1 MKTSK
6 TGLDLIKTFE
16 GCRLKAYKCPAD
28 VWTIGYGHTGSDVKQ
43 GMVIT
48 QAEADRLLQQD
59 LERFEKNVMKFN
71 NKYHWTQNEFD
82 ALVSFAFNIGSIDQL
97 AANGTRTK
105 AQIAQAML
113 LYNKAGG
120 KVLPGLTKRRQA
132 EQQLFLTPS
141 QEVKE
146 KVDVT
151 QSKVKKLPIIVDGKW
166 HEIDGVFV
174 AGMNYF
180 SVRQLAQLLGVTV
193 SNQGSVPVLTKK

>member
-132 EQQLFLTPS
+132 ERQLFLTPS

-151 QSKVKKLPIIVDGKW
+151 QSKVKKLPIIVDGKR